1 MTCKDCIHS
10 KVCRDYIAYQLD
22 NALSTNDV
30 YFDFICDDFKDR
42 AKFMFNKYF
51 DYQSNELNDF
61 AIVSTL
67 KLLAEDYKNGEII
80 EVKNELQEI
89 VNAITMSIKGV

>member
-1 MTCKDCIHS
+1 
-10 KVCRDYIAYQLD
+10 
-22 NALSTNDV
+22 
-30 YFDFICDDFKDR
+30 
-42 AKFMFNKYF
+42 MFNKYF
-51 DYQSNELNDF
+51 DYQNNELNDY

>member
-1 MTCKDCIHS
+1 
-10 KVCRDYIAYQLD
+10 
-22 NALSTNDV
+22 
-30 YFDFICDDFKDR
+30 
-42 AKFMFNKYF
+42 MFNKYF
-51 DYQSNELNDF
+51 DYQNNELNDY

-89 VNAITMSIKGV
+89 VNAITTFEYEH